1 MLLEGVWK
9 KFGVKNNFSS
19 TPPSNLNYD
28 LSLRHHLSGEGGRK
42 LVPGRRDI
50 RLPELPRASQCYLHF
65 FTKSANRLHEK
76 QNVYSAR
83 EKSYPPGRVILLA
96 RPTFSTYTLLLAYPR
111 IRGNTVKR
119 RHQSMRTG
127 AFVNSC
133 SGKGKYFFIT
143 LAKVDSARE
152 MTLFQDSFPKKKT
165 GLSILSIETRPR
177 P

>member
-1 MLLEGVWK
+1 MTCPLDTIYPEKVGENLSQEEGT
-9 KFGVKNNFSS
+9 FAC
-19 TPPSNLNYD
+19 PSY
-28 LSLRHHLSGEGGRK
+28 
-42 LVPGRRDI
+42 PGR
-50 RLPELPRASQCYLHF
+50 
-65 FTKSANRLHEK
+65 ANVTFISLQNLRTVCIKK

-83 EKSYPPGRVILLA
+83 EKSYPPGRVTLLA